1 MQIEHCQVAPE
12 LAKLSRPVSAA
23 KSGKSSVKSSGLNQ
37 RQVISSKMDN
47 HPFREPDY
55 DNQIYNHSRNLD
67 EISKRSENVE
77 SKLRE
82 KIIRVKKEKS
92 RASENIVASKEHFQT
107 SDNVHSSYLKTEKA
121 VKNVIEEPN
130 INRLVSRDCSIR
142 HENEIM
148 PDIHWH
154 DIAATSIAMPRSPID
169 QKTVR
174 KFDSSQQK
182 IVEQNSV
189 KNSFPEVDFVG
200 KFESSKQKMFEQ
212 ISMTLPPERKIVR
225 KVSKVELSDAS
236 LQKILSQKHPQKQ
249 KDNDNF
255 DLFEFQSVQV
265 VTNLSCKLAD
275 EILNSICHEMIDSDL
290 ISKLISSE
298 LKG

>member
-12 LAKLSRPVSAA
+12 LSKLSRPVSAA

-47 HPFREPDY
+47 HSFREPDY
-55 DNQIYNHSRNLD
+55 DNRIDNHSRNLD

-82 KIIRVKKEKS
+82 EIVRVENEKS

-107 SDNVHSSYLKTEKA
+107 SEIIHSSYFKTEKA

-169 QKTVR
+169 QKIVR
-174 KFDSSQQK
+174 KFDSSEQK
-182 IVEQNSV
+182 MAEQNSV
-189 KNSFPEVDFVG
+189 KNSFPEVDFIR
-200 KFESSKQKMFEQ
+200 KFDSSKQKNP
-212 ISMTLPPERKIVR
+212 MTFPPERKIVR
-225 KVSKVELSDAS
+225 KVSKVELSDAA
-236 LQKILSQKHPQKQ
+236 LQKILSQKHPRKQ
-249 KDNDNF
+249 KEQINDNF

>member
-12 LAKLSRPVSAA
+12 LSKSSQPVSAA
-23 KSGKSSVKSSGLNQ
+23 KSGKSSVKSSGPNQ
-37 RQVISSKMDN
+37 PQVISSKMDN
-47 HPFREPDY
+47 HSFRAPDY
-55 DNQIYNHSRNLD
+55 DNRIDNHSRNLD

-77 SKLRE
+77 SKIRE
-82 KIIRVKKEKS
+82 EIVRVEKEKS

-107 SDNVHSSYLKTEKA
+107 SEIIHSSYFKTEKA

-154 DIAATSIAMPRSPID
+154 DIAATSIVMPRSPID
-169 QKTVR
+169 QKIVR
-174 KFDSSQQK
+174 KFDSSK
-182 IVEQNSV
+182 EKMVEQNSV

-225 KVSKVELSDAS
+225 KVSKVELSDAA
-236 LQKILSQKHPQKQ
+236 LQKILSQKHRQEQ